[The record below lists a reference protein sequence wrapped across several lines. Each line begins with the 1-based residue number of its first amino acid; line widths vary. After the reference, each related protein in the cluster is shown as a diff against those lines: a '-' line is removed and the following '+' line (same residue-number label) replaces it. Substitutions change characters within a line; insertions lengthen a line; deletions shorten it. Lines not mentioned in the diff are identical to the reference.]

1 MLQSL
6 TKEIAAC
13 YQKAGDCRAR
23 AERSLDAAQRKH
35 YLEAERRWLL
45 LAKSYEMQQRL
56 THFTAEVRRRLH
68 VLAPLHPAIPRVMC
82 PDCGCNMHL
91 DRMEPTAGERRADK
105 VSFRCDC
112 GFELQQTIDRVD

>member
-23 AERSLDAAQRKH
+23 AERSQDPAQRKH
-35 YLEAERRWLL
+35 YRDAERRWLL
-45 LAKSYEMQQRL
+45 LAKSHEMQQRL

-68 VLAPLHPAIPRVMC
+68 GREPLHPAIPRVMC
-82 PDCGCNMHL
+82 PDCGRNMRL
-91 DRMEPTAGERRADK
+91 ARMEPTGGERRADK
-105 VSFRCDC
+105 VSFQCDC